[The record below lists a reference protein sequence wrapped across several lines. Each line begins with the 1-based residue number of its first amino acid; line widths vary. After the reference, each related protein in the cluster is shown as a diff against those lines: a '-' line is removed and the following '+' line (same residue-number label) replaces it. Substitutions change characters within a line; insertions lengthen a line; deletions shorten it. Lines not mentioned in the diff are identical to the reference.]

1 MINLFKINSLLF
13 IPAIKE
19 RFYRKILTLKGNK
32 KPDGI
37 IFDLEDSV
45 HPKFKH
51 KARKVLLKFFEARQ
65 NKKIFEEYIILVRI
79 NPITS
84 PFFKE
89 DLKLIMKIKPHILM
103 TSKVET
109 ASELKIYKKIYKQ
122 LFVVVETLKG
132 IFNLK
137 SILRETRKTDLF
149 AIGYEDLSS
158 ELLIERPENLKDT
171 NPLNFVLMYSIILSR
186 YFGIPMIDAVSR
198 YFKKTD
204 LMKLKKECE
213 YTAKLGLIGKVAI
226 HPNQIPII
234 NSIFKR
240 RKDEIKKIASKIIKK
255 FANIT
260 DGSFVIVDKGMMDTP
275 SYKLYINLLKML

>member
-1 MINLFKINSLLF
+1 MINPYKINSLLF
-13 IPAIKE
+13 IPATKE
-19 RFYRKILTLKGNK
+19 RFYKKIFTLKGDK

-45 HPKFKH
+45 HPKFKR
-51 KARKVLLKFFEARQ
+51 KAREVLLKFFELPQ

-79 NPITS
+79 NPVTS
-84 PFFKE
+84 TFFKE
-89 DLKLIMKIKPHILM
+89 DLRLIRKIRPHILM
-103 TSKVET
+103 TSKAET
-109 ASELKIYKKIYKQ
+109 ANELKIYKKIYKQ

-132 IFNLK
+132 IFNLR

-158 ELLIERPENLKDT
+158 ELLIERPENLKDA
-171 NPLNFVLMYSIILSR
+171 NPLTFILMYSIILSR
-186 YFGIPMIDAVSR
+186 YFSVPMIDAVSR

-213 YTAKLGLIGKVAI
+213 YTARLGLIGKVAI

-234 NSIFKR
+234 NRFFKR
-240 RKDEIKKIASKIIKK
+240 RKAEIKKNASKIIKK
-255 FANIT
+255 FTNLS
-260 DGSFVIVDKGMMDTP
+260 DGSFVVVDKGMMDTP
-275 SYKLYINLLKML
+275 SYKLYSKLIKML